1 MSADLW
7 MLLAFAGLLI
17 AGVPVAFSLGLA
29 GAVGILSGLSPAMLA
44 TLGTNT
50 YNSIA
55 KYPLIAI
62 PLFILTGLIFE
73 RSGVALRLVRFAQ
86 ALIGP
91 RHGGLAL
98 VAVLV
103 CMIMGGM
110 SGSGPAD
117 AAAVAMVM
125 LPSMTKAGYPRPF
138 SATLIAASASTAI
151 LIPPSVALILYSIV
165 VPGVDLRALFAA
177 GLFPGVLA
185 GLALLVPA
193 LLVSKRYGWEG
204 RGWEGRGWEG
214 GAPVAGAERLGVG
227 ETFKQALPAL
237 FAPVLILGGLRSGLF
252 TPTEAAVVAVAYG
265 VVIGLFVTREL
276 GWRDLW
282 ALFGEAA
289 VISGVVMLII
299 ALAGIFAWA
308 GTMLGTFRHLAEWI
322 ISLSDSGVVLL
333 VLVMLAVLAAGML
346 LDAISIYLI
355 MMPILIPVMQHFEWN
370 PVWFGILLAMN
381 IAIGQFTPPVAVNLM
396 VTTEVAKIRLEQTVG
411 WALLFVAAMAGAL
424 ALVAVFPEIALWL
437 PRVLG
442 YNVG

>member
-1 MSADLW
+1 MSPDLW

-17 AGVPVAFSLGLA
+17 AGVPVAFSLGLS
-29 GAVGILSGLSPAMLA
+29 GAVGIVAGLSPAMLA

-50 YNSIA
+50 YNSVA

-73 RSGVALRLVRFAQ
+73 RAGVAVRLVRFAQ

-125 LPSMTKAGYPRPF
+125 LPSMTRAGYPKPF

-177 GLFPGVLA
+177 GLFPGLLA
-185 GLALLVPA
+185 GAALLVPA
-193 LLVSKRYGWEG
+193 WWLSRRNGWE
-204 RGWEGRGWEG
+204 
-214 GAPVAGAERLGVG
+214 APGEVERPPLG
-227 ETFKQALPAL
+227 ESFRQAIPAL
-237 FAPVLILGGLRSGLF
+237 LAPVLILGGLRSGLF
-252 TPTEAAVVAVAYG
+252 TPTEAAVVAVTYG
-265 VVIGLFVTREL
+265 VVVGLWLTREL

-282 ALFGEAA
+282 ELLGEAA

-308 GTMLGTFRHLAEWI
+308 GTMLGTFRHLAEWVI
-322 ISLSDSGVVLL
+322 GLSDNGTLLL
-333 VLVMLAVLAAGML
+333 VLIMLAVLVAGML

-355 MMPILIPVMQHFEWN
+355 MMPILVPVMQHFEWH

-396 VTTEVAKIRLEQTVG
+396 VTTEIARVRLEQTVG
-411 WALLFVAAMAGAL
+411 WALVFVAAMACAL
-424 ALVAVFPEIALWL
+424 ALVVVFPSLALWL
-437 PRVLG
+437 PGILG
-442 YNVG
+442 YNV

>member
-1 MSADLW
+1 MSPDLW
-7 MLLAFAGLLI
+7 LLASFAALLI
-17 AGVPVAFSLGLA
+17 LGVPVAFALGLS
-29 GAVGILSGLSPAMLA
+29 GAVGIVAGLPVSMLA

-62 PLFILTGLIFE
+62 PLFILTGLVFE
-73 RSGVALRLVRFAQ
+73 RAGVAARLVRFAQ

-103 CMIMGGM
+103 CLIMGGM

-125 LPSMTKAGYPRPF
+125 IPSMTRAGYPKAF

-151 LIPPSVALILYSIV
+151 LIPPSIALILYSIV

-177 GLFPGVLA
+177 GLIPGLLV
-185 GLALLVPA
+185 GVALLLPAWILSRRYCWEDPTQVERIALGPAFRSAIPA
-193 LLVSKRYGWEG
+193 LL
-204 RGWEGRGWEG
+204 
-214 GAPVAGAERLGVG
+214 APVI
-227 ETFKQALPAL
+227 
-237 FAPVLILGGLRSGLF
+237 ILGGLRSGLF
-252 TPTEAAVVAVAYG
+252 TPTEAAVVAAAYG
-265 VVIGLFVTREL
+265 LCVGLFITREL
-276 GWRDLW
+276 KLSQVWELLR
-282 ALFGEAA
+282 EAA

-308 GTMLGTFRHLAEWI
+308 GTMLGTFRHLAEWLI
-322 ISLSDSGVVLL
+322 TLSDSGTTLL
-333 VLVMLAVLAAGML
+333 ILVMVAVLIAGML
-346 LDAISIYLI
+346 LDAVSIYLI
-355 MMPILIPVMQHFEWN
+355 LMPVLIPVMQHFGWH

-396 VTTEVAKIRLEQTVG
+396 VTSSVAGVRLEKTVG
-411 WALLFVAAMAGAL
+411 WAMVFVVAMLAAL
-424 ALVAVFPEIALWL
+424 AVVMLFPELALWL

-442 YNVG
+442 YAV

>member
-1 MSADLW
+1 MNPDLW
-7 MLLAFAGLLI
+7 MILAFAVLLV
-17 AGVPVAFSLGLA
+17 AGVPVAFSLALA

-73 RSGVALRLVRFAQ
+73 RAGVALRLVRFAQ

-193 LLVSKRYGWEG
+193 LLVSRRYGWEG
-204 RGWEGRGWEG
+204 GTPGER
-214 GAPVAGAERLGVG
+214 AERLAVG

-265 VVIGLFVTREL
+265 ALVGLLLTREIGL
-276 GWRDLW
+276 RDLW
-282 ALFGEAA
+282 NLLGEAA

-308 GTMLGTFRHLAEWI
+308 GTMLGTFRHLAEWVI
-322 ISLSDSGVVLL
+322 GLSDNGALL
-333 VLVMLAVLAAGML
+333 LILVMLAVLLAGML

-355 MMPILIPVMQHFEWN
+355 MMPILIPVMQHFGWN

-396 VTTEVAKIRLEQTVG
+396 VTTEIARIRLEQTLG
-411 WALLFVAAMAGAL
+411 WALLFVLAMASAL
-424 ALVAVFPEIALWL
+424 ALVAIFPEIALWL
-437 PRVLG
+437 PRTLG
-442 YNVG
+442 YNV

>member
-1 MSADLW
+1 MTPDVW
-7 MLLAFAGLLI
+7 MLIAFLVLLI
-17 AGVPVAFSLGLA
+17 AGVPVAFSLGLS
-29 GAVGILSGLSPAMLA
+29 GAVGIVTGLSPAMLA

-50 YNSIA
+50 YNSVA

-73 RSGVALRLVRFAQ
+73 RAGVAARLVRFAQ

-91 RHGGLAL
+91 RHGGLAV
-98 VAVLV
+98 VAVVV

-125 LPSMTKAGYPRPF
+125 LPSMTRAGYPRPF
-138 SATLIAASASTAI
+138 SATLIASSASTAI

-185 GLALLVPA
+185 GASLLIPA
-193 LLVSKRYGWEG
+193 LWLSRRYGWED
-204 RGWEGRGWEG
+204 
-214 GAPVAGAERLGVG
+214 PAEMERPPIGKSFR
-227 ETFKQALPAL
+227 EALPAL
-237 FAPVLILGGLRSGLF
+237 FAPVIILGGLRSGLF

-265 VVIGLFVTREL
+265 ILVGLVLTREL
-276 GWRDLW
+276 SLKDLW
-282 ALFGEAA
+282 GLMGEAA
-289 VISGVVMLII
+289 VVSGVVMLII
-299 ALAGIFAWA
+299 ALAGIFAWS
-308 GTMLGTFRHLAEWI
+308 GTMLGTFRHLAEWVI
-322 ISLSDSGVVLL
+322 GLSDNGTLL
-333 VLVMLAVLAAGML
+333 LLLIMLAVLAAGML

-355 MMPILIPVMQHFEWN
+355 MMPILIPVMQHFGWN

-396 VTTEVAKIRLEQTVG
+396 VTTEVAKVRLEQTLG
-411 WALLFVAAMAGAL
+411 WAMVFVAAMASAL
-424 ALVAVFPEIALWL
+424 ALVVIFPEIALWL

-442 YNVG
+442 YNV

>member
-1 MSADLW
+1 MSPDVW
-7 MLLAFAGLLI
+7 MILAFVGLLI
-17 AGVPVAFSLGLA
+17 AGVPVAFALGLS
-29 GAVGILSGLSPAMLA
+29 GALGIVLGLPATMLA

-50 YNSIA
+50 YNSVA

-73 RSGVALRLVRFAQ
+73 RAGVAARLVRFAQ
-86 ALIGP
+86 SLIGP

-125 LPSMTKAGYPRPF
+125 LPSMTRAGYPKPF

-177 GLFPGVLA
+177 GLFPGMLA
-185 GLALLVPA
+185 GAALLVPA
-193 LLVSKRYGWEG
+193 WWLSRRYGWESPQSVS
-204 RGWEGRGWEG
+204 RP
-214 GAPVAGAERLGVG
+214 ALG
-227 ETFKQALPAL
+227 ESFRQALPAL

-252 TPTEAAVVAVAYG
+252 TPTEAAVVAVTYG
-265 VVIGLFVTREL
+265 VIVGIFLTREL
-276 GWRDLW
+276 NWRELW
-282 ALFGEAA
+282 RLFGEAA
-289 VISGVVMLII
+289 VITGVVMLII

-322 ISLSDSGVVLL
+322 IGLSDNGAWLL
-333 VLVMLAVLAAGML
+333 VLIMLAVLLAGMV

-355 MMPILIPVMQHFEWN
+355 MMPILIPVMEHFGWH

-411 WALLFVAAMAGAL
+411 WALVFVVAMAAAL
-424 ALVAVFPEIALWL
+424 ALVAVFPSIALWL
-437 PRVLG
+437 PGVLG
-442 YNVG
+442 YNV

>member
-1 MSADLW
+1 MI
-7 MLLAFAGLLI
+7 LAFAGLLI
-17 AGVPVAFSLGLA
+17 AGVPVAFSLALS
-29 GAVGILSGLSPAMLA
+29 GAVGIVLGLSPDMLA

-73 RSGVALRLVRFAQ
+73 RAGVALRLVRFAQ

-125 LPSMTKAGYPRPF
+125 LPSMTKAGYPKPF

-193 LLVSKRYGWEG
+193 MLAAKRYGWEG
-204 RGWEGRGWEG
+204 TPVEGADRLTVRG
-214 GAPVAGAERLGVG
+214 
-227 ETFKQALPAL
+227 TFREALPAL

-265 VVIGLFVTREL
+265 AVVGLFLTREL
-276 GWRDLW
+276 TLRDVWEL
-282 ALFGEAA
+282 LGEAA
-289 VISGVVMLII
+289 IISGVVMLII

-322 ISLSDSGVVLL
+322 IGLTDNGVLLL
-333 VLVMLAVLAAGML
+333 VLVMLAVLVAGML

-396 VTTEVAKIRLEQTVG
+396 VTTEVAKIRLEHTLG
-411 WALLFVAAMAGAL
+411 WALLFVVAMGGAL
-424 ALVAVFPEIALWL
+424 ALVAIFPGIALWL
-437 PRVLG
+437 PTVLG
-442 YNVG
+442 YNV

>member
-1 MSADLW
+1 MSPDLW

-29 GAVGILSGLSPAMLA
+29 GAAGILAGLSPTMLA

-73 RSGVALRLVRFAQ
+73 RAGVAARLVRFAQ

-91 RHGGLAL
+91 RHGGLAV

-177 GLFPGVLA
+177 GLFPGILA
-185 GLALLVPA
+185 GLALLGPA
-193 LLVSKRYGWEG
+193 VLVSRRQGWEG
-204 RGWEGRGWEG
+204 STLME
-214 GAPVAGAERLGVG
+214 GAEPPRVG
-227 ETFKQALPAL
+227 ESFRQALPAL

-265 VVIGLFVTREL
+265 AVVGLFLTREMN
-276 GWRDLW
+276 WRDLW
-282 ALFGEAA
+282 GLLGEAS

-322 ISLSDSGVVLL
+322 IGLSDSGPLLL
-333 VLVMLAVLAAGML
+333 VLIMLAVLVAGML

-355 MMPILIPVMQHFEWN
+355 MMPILIPVMHHFGWN

-396 VTTEVAKIRLEQTVG
+396 VTTEVAKVRLEQTVG
-411 WALLFVAAMAGAL
+411 WALLFVGAMAGAL
-424 ALVAVFPEIALWL
+424 LLVAIFPEIALWL

-442 YNVG
+442 YNLG

>member
-1 MSADLW
+1 MSPDLW
-7 MLLAFAGLLI
+7 MILAFAGLLI
-17 AGVPVAFSLGLA
+17 AGVPVAFSLAMA
-29 GAVGILSGLSPAMLA
+29 GAVGIVSGLSPEMLA

-62 PLFILTGLIFE
+62 PLFIMTGLIFE
-73 RSGVALRLVRFAQ
+73 RAGVALRLVRFAQ

-193 LLVSKRYGWEG
+193 LLVSRRYGWEG
-204 RGWEGRGWEG
+204 G
-214 GAPVAGAERLGVG
+214 GAMAVTERPRVAES
-227 ETFKQALPAL
+227 FKQALPAL

-265 VVIGLFVTREL
+265 ALIGLFVTREL
-276 GWRDLW
+276 RLRDLW
-282 ALFGEAA
+282 SLLGEAA

-322 ISLSDSGVVLL
+322 IGLSDNGVMLLILIMIAVLL
-333 VLVMLAVLAAGML
+333 AGML

-355 MMPILIPVMQHFEWN
+355 MMPILIPVMQHFGWN

-396 VTTEVAKIRLEQTVG
+396 VTTEIAKIRLEQTVG
-411 WALLFVAAMAGAL
+411 WALLFVLAMASAL
-424 ALVAVFPEIALWL
+424 AMVAIFPELALWL
-437 PRVLG
+437 PRTLG
-442 YNVG
+442 YSV

>member
-1 MSADLW
+1 MSPDLW

-29 GAVGILSGLSPAMLA
+29 GAVGIVIGLSPEMLA

-62 PLFILTGLIFE
+62 PLFILTGLLFE
-73 RSGVALRLVRFAQ
+73 RAGVALRLVRFAQ

-91 RHGGLAL
+91 RHGGLAV

-125 LPSMTKAGYPRPF
+125 LPSMTKAGYPKPF

-177 GLFPGVLA
+177 GLFPGILA
-185 GLALLVPA
+185 GLAMMVPA
-193 LLVSKRYGWEG
+193 LLLSR
-204 RGWEGRGWEG
+204 RFGWEG
-214 GAPVAGAERLGVG
+214 GTPVEGAEQLKVG

-252 TPTEAAVVAVAYG
+252 TPTEAAVAAVAYG
-265 VVIGLFVTREL
+265 IVVGLFFTREL
-276 GWRDLW
+276 KWRDLW
-282 ALFGEAA
+282 SLFGEAA

-308 GTMLGTFRHLAEWI
+308 GTMLGTFRDMAEWI
-322 ISLSDSGVVLL
+322 IALSDNGVMLL
-333 VLVMLAVLAAGML
+333 ILIMLAVLIAGML

-355 MMPILIPVMQHFEWN
+355 LMPILIPVMQHFEWN

-411 WALLFVAAMAGAL
+411 WALIFVAAMASAL
-424 ALVAVFPEIALWL
+424 GLVAVFPEIALWL

-442 YNVG
+442 YNV

>member
-1 MSADLW
+1 MSPDLW
-7 MLLAFAGLLI
+7 MILAFAGLLI
-17 AGVPVAFSLGLA
+17 AGVPVAFSLAMA
-29 GAVGILSGLSPAMLA
+29 GAVGIVAGLTPEMLA

-62 PLFILTGLIFE
+62 PLFIMTGLIFE
-73 RSGVALRLVRFAQ
+73 RAGVALRLVRFAQ

-177 GLFPGVLA
+177 GLFPGMLA

-204 RGWEGRGWEG
+204 GT
-214 GAPVAGAERLGVG
+214 PVADAERLKVG

-265 VVIGLFVTREL
+265 VVIGLFVTREIGL
-276 GWRDLW
+276 KDLW
-282 ALFGEAA
+282 SLFGKAA

-308 GTMLGTFRHLAEWI
+308 GTMLGTFRDLAEWI
-322 ISLSDSGVVLL
+322 IALTDNGVLLL
-333 VLVMLAVLAAGML
+333 VLIMLAVLAAGML

-355 MMPILIPVMQHFEWN
+355 LMPILIPVMQHFGWN

-396 VTTEVAKIRLEQTVG
+396 VTTEIAKIRLEQTVG
-411 WALLFVAAMAGAL
+411 WALLFVVAMASAL
-424 ALVAVFPEIALWL
+424 ALVAIFPEIALWL
-437 PRVLG
+437 PRTLG
-442 YNVG
+442 YNI

>member
-1 MSADLW
+1 MSPDLW
-7 MLLAFAGLLI
+7 MILAFAGLLI
-17 AGVPVAFSLGLA
+17 AGVPVAFSLALA
-29 GAVGILSGLSPAMLA
+29 GAVGIVMGLPPAMLA

-62 PLFILTGLIFE
+62 PLFIMTGLIFE
-73 RSGVALRLVRFAQ
+73 RAGVALRLVRFAQ

-125 LPSMTKAGYPRPF
+125 LPSMTKAGYPKPF

-177 GLFPGVLA
+177 GLFPGILA

-193 LLVSKRYGWEG
+193 LLVSRRYGWEG
-204 RGWEGRGWEG
+204 AMPCRSPSGRRWGS
-214 GAPVAGAERLGVG
+214 
-227 ETFKQALPAL
+227 FKQALPAL

-265 VVIGLFVTREL
+265 ALVGLFLTREI

-282 ALFGEAA
+282 SLFGEAA

-322 ISLSDSGVVLL
+322 ISLSDSGVLL
-333 VLVMLAVLAAGML
+333 LILIMLAVLLAGML

-355 MMPILIPVMQHFEWN
+355 MMPILIPVMQHFGWN

-396 VTTEVAKIRLEQTVG
+396 VTTEIAKIRLEQTVG
-411 WALLFVAAMAGAL
+411 WALLFVLAMASAL
-424 ALVAVFPEIALWL
+424 ALVAIFPEIALWL

-442 YNVG
+442 YNV

>member
-1 MSADLW
+1 MTPDVW
-7 MLLAFAGLLI
+7 MLIAFLVLLI
-17 AGVPVAFSLGLA
+17 AGVPVAFSLGLS
-29 GAVGILSGLSPAMLA
+29 GAVGIVTGLSPAMLA

-50 YNSIA
+50 YNSVA

-73 RSGVALRLVRFAQ
+73 RAGVAARLVRFAQ

-91 RHGGLAL
+91 RHGGLAV
-98 VAVLV
+98 VAVVV

-125 LPSMTKAGYPRPF
+125 LPSMTRAGYPRPF
-138 SATLIAASASTAI
+138 SATLIASSASTAI

-185 GLALLVPA
+185 GASLLIPA
-193 LLVSKRYGWEG
+193 LWLSRRFGWED
-204 RGWEGRGWEG
+204 
-214 GAPVAGAERLGVG
+214 PAEMERPPIGKSFR
-227 ETFKQALPAL
+227 EALPAL
-237 FAPVLILGGLRSGLF
+237 FAPVIILGGLRSGLF

-265 VVIGLFVTREL
+265 ILVGLVLTREL
-276 GWRDLW
+276 SLKDLW
-282 ALFGEAA
+282 GLMGEAA
-289 VISGVVMLII
+289 VVSGVVMLII
-299 ALAGIFAWA
+299 ALAGIFAWS
-308 GTMLGTFRHLAEWI
+308 GTMLGTFRHLAEWVI
-322 ISLSDSGVVLL
+322 GLSDNGTLL
-333 VLVMLAVLAAGML
+333 LLLIMLAVLAAGML

-355 MMPILIPVMQHFEWN
+355 MMPILIPVMQHFGWN

-396 VTTEVAKIRLEQTVG
+396 VTTEVAKVRLEQTVG
-411 WALLFVAAMAGAL
+411 WAMVFVAAMASAL
-424 ALVAVFPEIALWL
+424 ALVVIFPEIALWL

-442 YNVG
+442 YNV

>member
-1 MSADLW
+1 MSPDIW
-7 MLLAFAGLLI
+7 MILAFAGLLI

-29 GAVGILSGLSPAMLA
+29 GAIGIVLGLSPDMLA
-44 TLGTNT
+44 TMGTNT

-73 RSGVALRLVRFAQ
+73 RAGVALRLVRFAQ

-103 CMIMGGM
+103 CMMMGGM

-125 LPSMTKAGYPRPF
+125 LPSMTKAGYPKPF

-177 GLFPGVLA
+177 GLFPGILA
-185 GLALLVPA
+185 GMALLIPA
-193 LLVSKRYGWEG
+193 LLISRQ
-204 RGWEGRGWEG
+204 RGWEGS
-214 GAPVAGAERLGVG
+214 VANADAVERLSIRK
-227 ETFKQALPAL
+227 TFRQALPAL
-237 FAPVLILGGLRSGLF
+237 FAPVIILGGLRSGLF

-265 VVIGLFVTREL
+265 AAVGLFLTREMTL
-276 GWRDLW
+276 KDLW
-282 ALFGEAA
+282 ELLGEAA
-289 VISGVVMLII
+289 IISGVVMLII

-322 ISLSDSGVVLL
+322 IGLTDNGVLLL
-333 VLVMLAVLAAGML
+333 VLVMLAVLVAGML

-396 VTTEVAKIRLEQTVG
+396 VTTEVAKVRLEHTVG
-411 WALLFVAAMAGAL
+411 WALLFVLAMGSAL
-424 ALVAVFPEIALWL
+424 ALVALFPSIALWL
-437 PRVLG
+437 PTVLG
-442 YNVG
+442 YNV

>member
-1 MSADLW
+1 MTPDIW
-7 MLLAFAGLLI
+7 MILAFAGLLI
-17 AGVPVAFSLGLA
+17 AGVPVAFSLALS
-29 GAVGILSGLSPAMLA
+29 GAVGIVLGLSPDMLA

-73 RSGVALRLVRFAQ
+73 RAGVALRLVRFAQ

-125 LPSMTKAGYPRPF
+125 LPSMTKAGYPKPF

-193 LLVSKRYGWEG
+193 MLVAKHYGWEG
-204 RGWEGRGWEG
+204 T
-214 GAPVAGAERLGVG
+214 PVEGAEKLTVRG
-227 ETFKQALPAL
+227 TFREALPAL

-265 VVIGLFVTREL
+265 AVVGLFLTREL
-276 GWRDLW
+276 TLRDVWEL
-282 ALFGEAA
+282 LGEAA
-289 VISGVVMLII
+289 IISGVVMLII
-299 ALAGIFAWA
+299 ALAGIFAWS

-322 ISLSDSGVVLL
+322 ISLTDNGVLL
-333 VLVMLAVLAAGML
+333 LILVMLAVLVAGML

-396 VTTEVAKIRLEQTVG
+396 VTTEVAKIRLEHTIG
-411 WALLFVAAMAGAL
+411 WALLFVVAMGCAL
-424 ALVAVFPEIALWL
+424 ALVAIFPSIALWL
-437 PRVLG
+437 PTVLG
-442 YNVG
+442 YNV

>member
-1 MSADLW
+1 M
-7 MLLAFAGLLI
+7 
-17 AGVPVAFSLGLA
+17 
-29 GAVGILSGLSPAMLA
+29 
-44 TLGTNT
+44 
-50 YNSIA
+50 
-55 KYPLIAI
+55 
-62 PLFILTGLIFE
+62 
-73 RSGVALRLVRFAQ
+73 ALRLVRFAQ

-125 LPSMTKAGYPRPF
+125 LPSMTKAGYPKPF

-193 LLVSKRYGWEG
+193 MLVAKRYGWEG
-204 RGWEGRGWEG
+204 T
-214 GAPVAGAERLGVG
+214 PVEGAEKLTVRG
-227 ETFKQALPAL
+227 TFREALPAL

-265 VVIGLFVTREL
+265 AVVGLFLTREL
-276 GWRDLW
+276 TLRDVWEL
-282 ALFGEAA
+282 LGEAA
-289 VISGVVMLII
+289 IISGVVMLII
-299 ALAGIFAWA
+299 ALAGIFAWS

-322 ISLSDSGVVLL
+322 ISLTDNGVLL
-333 VLVMLAVLAAGML
+333 LILVMLAVLVAGML

-396 VTTEVAKIRLEQTVG
+396 VTTEVAKIRLEHTIG
-411 WALLFVAAMAGAL
+411 WALLFVVAMGGAL
-424 ALVAVFPEIALWL
+424 ALVAIFPSIALWL
-437 PRVLG
+437 PTVLG
-442 YNVG
+442 YSV